1 MAKLAL
7 PKDDVSRKAVIRL
20 AAGTAVFLF
29 VAALTVHRIGVLA
42 RSDRSTAQSRELI
55 EAVTRVTR
63 LVTDAESGQ
72 RAYLLT
78 GDSAYLAPLAL
89 ADTTAPEVLASIFRL
104 TEREP
109 DQKERLTGLARE
121 YHARMAEL
129 RDGVAAYNRGGP
141 AAAARVLETNAG
153 RDAMMRL
160 RAEAGQMARAE
171 GRVLEEAAAR
181 ARREALW
188 ARIVALLALACGIA
202 VPLLPLRAL
211 RRAIAAREAAEA
223 ARKAHE
229 EYTGSLLENASDILA
244 ILDPGGTI
252 RYLSSAAERVLG
264 FNPGELTGRNFFDRL
279 HADDRGMARAVFE
292 ERGTSRKAERTAEF
306 RALHKNGSWR
316 HLSARIQNRLDHPG
330 VKGIVVSL
338 QDITEQRR
346 VEEALRES
354 EERYRGLIEMLPE
367 AVIVH
372 SEAAVRYMNPAA
384 RELFGYAPDERVVGT
399 PILELVHPDDRDKV
413 WSRIQV
419 LDAEGG
425 ATERTEERLLRADG
439 TVIYGEVV
447 ERRIWF
453 AGEPAIQ
460 AVVRD
465 ITARKRLEGDLRR
478 AALRDPLTQL
488 PNRRYFAERLSRAL
502 ERARRRPDYRFGV
515 LFVDLD
521 RFKSINDTFGHMV
534 GDQLLIGIAERLSAS
549 VRPGDVV
556 ARLGGDEFAVVL
568 PTLLS
573 TEDAARV
580 GERLVEAF
588 RDPFHIEGH
597 EVKATVSVG
606 VAIASDRFA
615 SVDDLL
621 RAADR
626 AMYAAKG
633 GGRDRC
639 ILIDEVEPA
648 AAPDA

>member
-1 MAKLAL
+1 M
-7 PKDDVSRKAVIRL
+7 
-20 AAGTAVFLF
+20 
-29 VAALTVHRIGVLA
+29 
-42 RSDRSTAQSRELI
+42 
-55 EAVTRVTR
+55 
-63 LVTDAESGQ
+63 
-72 RAYLLT
+72 
-78 GDSAYLAPLAL
+78 
-89 ADTTAPEVLASIFRL
+89 
-104 TEREP
+104 
-109 DQKERLTGLARE
+109 
-121 YHARMAEL
+121 
-129 RDGVAAYNRGGP
+129 
-141 AAAARVLETNAG
+141 
-153 RDAMMRL
+153 
-160 RAEAGQMARAE
+160 
-171 GRVLEEAAAR
+171 
-181 ARREALW
+181 
-188 ARIVALLALACGIA
+188 
-202 VPLLPLRAL
+202 
-211 RRAIAAREAAEA
+211 
-223 ARKAHE
+223 
-229 EYTGSLLENASDILA
+229 
-244 ILDPGGTI
+244 
-252 RYLSSAAERVLG
+252 
-264 FNPGELTGRNFFDRL
+264 
-279 HADDRGMARAVFE
+279 
-292 ERGTSRKAERTAEF
+292 
-306 RALHKNGSWR
+306 
-316 HLSARIQNRLDHPG
+316 
-330 VKGIVVSL
+330 KGIVVSL